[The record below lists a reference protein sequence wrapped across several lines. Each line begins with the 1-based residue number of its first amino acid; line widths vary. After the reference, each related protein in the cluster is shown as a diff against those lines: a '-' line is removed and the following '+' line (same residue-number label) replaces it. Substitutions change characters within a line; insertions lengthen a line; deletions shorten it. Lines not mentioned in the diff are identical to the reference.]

1 MIKNAIIN
9 SIWRKKE
16 IGNLNA
22 SNSDTLTR
30 SQSLKK
36 KIILNSLNSQECINN
51 LVSLGNNKNKLE
63 AKDFL
68 AALKTAFLLDDNKES
83 NYVHNKNNNRE

>member
-9 SIWRKKE
+9 SINEKKE

-30 SQSLKK
+30 SQSFNKK
-36 KIILNSLNSQECINN
+36 NILTSSNSQECINN

-68 AALKTAFLLDDNKES
+68 SALKT
-83 NYVHNKNNNRE
+83 KNFFFIKR

>member
-1 MIKNAIIN
+1 MRKKNLIIQYDE
-9 SIWRKKE
+9 KKE

-30 SQSLKK
+30 SQSFNKK
-36 KIILNSLNSQECINN
+36 NILTSSNSQECINN

-68 AALKTAFLLDDNKES
+68 SALKT
-83 NYVHNKNNNRE
+83 KNFFFIKR

>member
-30 SQSLKK
+30 SQSLNKK
-36 KIILNSLNSQECINN
+36 VILNSLNSQEC
-51 LVSLGNNKNKLE
+51 
-63 AKDFL
+63 
-68 AALKTAFLLDDNKES
+68 
-83 NYVHNKNNNRE
+83 